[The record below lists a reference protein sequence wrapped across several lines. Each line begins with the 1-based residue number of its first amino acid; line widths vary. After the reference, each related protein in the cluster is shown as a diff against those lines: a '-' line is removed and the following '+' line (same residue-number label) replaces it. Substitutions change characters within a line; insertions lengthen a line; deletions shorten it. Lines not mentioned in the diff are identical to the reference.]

1 MQLLVKK
8 QKTLKEKLKRFS
20 LLFVSLAVGF
30 LNGFFGGGG
39 GMLAVPALHYIEGL
53 PEKESHATAIGVILP
68 LSALSGI
75 IYLAKGAF
83 PTLGITVGIGV
94 LAGGILGAMLLKKM
108 SNKAVSMIFYLIMIG
123 AGIKLL
129 F

>member
-1 MQLLVKK
+1 
-8 QKTLKEKLKRFS
+8 
-20 LLFVSLAVGF
+20 
-30 LNGFFGGGG
+30 
-39 GMLAVPALHYIEGL
+39 MLAVPALHYIEGL

-75 IYLAKGAF
+75 IYLIKGAF
-83 PTLGITVGIGV
+83 PSFGISVGIGV
-94 LAGGILGAMLLKKM
+94 LAGGILGALLLKKM
-108 SNKAVSMIFYLIMIG
+108 SNKAASMIFYLIMIG